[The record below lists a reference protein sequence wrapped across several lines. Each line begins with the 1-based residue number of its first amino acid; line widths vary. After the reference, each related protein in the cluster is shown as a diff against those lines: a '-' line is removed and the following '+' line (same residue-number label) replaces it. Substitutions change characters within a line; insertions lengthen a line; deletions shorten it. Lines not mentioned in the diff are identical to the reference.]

1 MGLGQAIRIKLSVK
15 GRRPRTLGSQ
25 MSPQACRTVRY
36 LTVLVCF
43 GFYCFLVGCAINY
56 PQCELEIVKAELK
69 IIIIMRPSHQRIAK
83 K

>member
-1 MGLGQAIRIKLSVK
+1 MQAGLDSWQPDATHQSV
-15 GRRPRTLGSQ
+15 RTK
-25 MSPQACRTVRY
+25 RY

-69 IIIIMRPSHQRIAK
+69 IIIISPSHQRIAQK
-83 K
+83 IKLEG